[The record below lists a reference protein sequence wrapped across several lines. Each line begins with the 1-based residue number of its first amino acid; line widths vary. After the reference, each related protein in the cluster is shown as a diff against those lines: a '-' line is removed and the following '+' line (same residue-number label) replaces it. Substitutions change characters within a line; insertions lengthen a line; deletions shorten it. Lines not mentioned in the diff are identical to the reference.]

1 MENCLL
7 AVKWQMVLERTL
19 KRFEEG
25 LKHWGINLDE
35 LQRERFRKLTQLLL
49 EWNEKLNLT
58 SITEPERI
66 AVEHYL
72 DSIAPLAFNL
82 IGEGMAVVDV
92 GTGAGFP
99 GLPLAILAPFAS
111 FTLIDATRKKV
122 TYLQT
127 VCSEL
132 GLTNIEFV
140 WGRAEGIA
148 RDKAFRESFDVA
160 VARAFGALDLVWE
173 CTLPFVKVG
182 GIALAY
188 KGAKVDEELEVG
200 KRTAPLLGGEVKEVR
215 KFKLPSTEINRALV
229 IAAKVTNT
237 PLKFPRRPGIP
248 EKRPLR
254 LLTKVKIWHNDD
266 GAKTNF

>member
-1 MENCLL
+1 M

-35 LQRERFRKLTQLLL
+35 LQRERFQKLTQLLL
-49 EWNEKLNLT
+49 EWSEKLNLT

-72 DSIAPLAFNL
+72 DSIAPLVFNL

-132 GLTNIEFV
+132 GLTNIEVV

-237 PLKFPRRPGIP
+237 PPKFPRRPGIP

-254 LLTKVKIWHNDD
+254 LLIKVKIWHNDY

>member
-1 MENCLL
+1 ME
-7 AVKWQMVLERTL
+7 VEWTL

-25 LKHWGINLDE
+25 LKLWGINLDE
-35 LQRERFRKLTQLLL
+35 VQRDRFQKLTHLLL
-49 EWNEKLNLT
+49 EWNERMSLT
-58 SITEPERI
+58 SITDPERI

-82 IGEGMAVVDV
+82 IGDGMSVVDV

-132 GLTNIEFV
+132 GLTNVEVV
-140 WGRAEGIA
+140 WGRAEELA
-148 RDKAFRESFDVA
+148 HERDFRGGFDVA
-160 VARAFGALDLVWE
+160 VTRALGALDIVWE

-182 GIALAY
+182 GVVIAY
-188 KGAKVDEELEVG
+188 KGSKVDEELKIG
-200 KRTAPLLGGEVKEVR
+200 KQTAPLVGGEVKEVHR
-215 KFKLPSTEINRALV
+215 FKLPTTEINRTLV
-229 IAAKVTNT
+229 IATKVSST
-237 PLKFPRRPGIP
+237 PQRFPRRPGIP

-254 LLTKVKIWHNDD
+254 LLTQ
-266 GAKTNF
+266 AK

>member
-1 MENCLL
+1 M
-7 AVKWQMVLERTL
+7 AFERTL

-25 LKHWGINLDE
+25 LKHWDIKLDE
-35 LQRERFRKLTQLLL
+35 LQRERFQKLTQLLL
-49 EWNEKLNLT
+49 EWNEKLSLT

-82 IGEGMAVVDV
+82 IKEGMAVVDV

-99 GLPLAILAPFAS
+99 GLPLAILTPLSS

-132 GLTNIEFV
+132 GLTNVEVV
-140 WGRAEGIA
+140 WGRAEEIA
-148 RDKAFRESFDVA
+148 RDKNFREAFDVA
-160 VARAFGALDLVWE
+160 VARAFGALDIVWE
-173 CTLPFVKVG
+173 CSLPFVKVG
-182 GIALAY
+182 GVAIAY
-188 KGAKVDEELEVG
+188 KGSKVDAELEIG
-200 KRTAPLLGGEVKEVR
+200 KQTASIVGGELKEVYR
-215 KFKLPSTEINRALV
+215 FNLPTTEIQRTLV
-229 IAAKVTNT
+229 VAVKTTGT
-237 PLKFPRRPGIP
+237 PPKFPRRSGIP

-254 LLTKVKIWHNDD
+254 LLKKVGIWHNDAD
-266 GAKTNF
+266 AETNF